1 MQTWKDILRN
11 FVSLASA
18 ELLSKLIAFF
28 TTVYLARA
36 ITPEGFG
43 IIGFATAFVSYFILF
58 IDLGLD
64 TISIKKIA
72 NDQAVIGNYVNNVLS
87 FRILISVIIYLL
99 LALIILLI
107 DLETIQKSAILLLGL
122 NLFVQSITLD
132 FVFQATEKIKY
143 LSIKV
148 ISKNLLALVLVLIFI
163 RNISDVLLV
172 IVIFVLT
179 NLIVSVWML
188 IKYSNL
194 FESFNWG
201 IDNRF
206 IKKLI
211 AESFPLAISA
221 FMISIYYN
229 LDMVMLGV
237 IKTEVEVGIYNA
249 VYRIFMIGI
258 LPIGVIVKILLP
270 SLSRISN
277 RKELANSLIK
287 YGTLLFVSSIS
298 AAIVFYLYAGNILNI
313 IFGKQYLSGTYALMI
328 ISFNIAIIGVNVF
341 FGNPL
346 TVWGKQRQYAIAIT
360 FGAIANIILNI
371 LLIPKFSYNGAA
383 FATLL
388 SEVVVFVGVFYL
400 FNKNLRNII
409 LEKK

>member
-1 MQTWKDILRN
+1 M
-11 FVSLASA
+11 
-18 ELLSKLIAFF
+18 SKLIAFF